1 MVLPIMDKGPVSVS
15 IESWM
20 SILATLLDP
29 AITLPR
35 SPTCLF
41 TKGYK
46 QECKKKKKQKKQK
59 RVRMKTTNKLVKV
72 KDSSSI
78 HKVYSA
84 LKNKRASLHWE
95 QIIT

>member
-20 SILATLLDP
+20 SILATLSDP
-29 AITLPR
+29 AVTLPR

-41 TKGYK
+41 TKGYR
-46 QECKKKKKQKKQK
+46 QEWKKKKKQRNKNGLEL
-59 RVRMKTTNKLVKV
+59 KTTKKLVKV

-84 LKNKRASLHWE
+84 LKNKHASLHWE